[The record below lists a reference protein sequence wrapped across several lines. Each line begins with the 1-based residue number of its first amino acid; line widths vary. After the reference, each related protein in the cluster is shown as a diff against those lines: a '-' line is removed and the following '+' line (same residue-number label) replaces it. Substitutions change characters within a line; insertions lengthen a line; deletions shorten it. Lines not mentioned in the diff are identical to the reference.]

1 MSGDGGRLRS
11 TPTSKPTLRQRL
23 SGRPSDEPPAD
34 SSTSLLISGAVAG
47 GVSKFCTAPID
58 RVKLMYQVSTERQFT
73 ATAAART
80 VAKIVN
86 TAGVSALWRGNSIA
100 VVRDVPFGAILFST
114 YALAEESIC
123 GWRQRPPDART
134 RSAAGCAA
142 GAIATFLTYPLD
154 VLRARFGAEWAIQPR
169 YSSYYQGVKEIMRN
183 EGSAAFFAGL
193 RPTLLGIMPYSA
205 LSFAAFETLK
215 AAIVQWNLEQHAR
228 TDRELRVSQKLLAGG
243 TAGLVAQTSTY
254 PLHVVRRRM
263 QAGKSEYR
271 STWHGLRSIYHTE
284 GVVRGL
290 YKGLTLTF
298 IKGPLQ
304 SAIGFTTNDWVKGAL
319 RARER
324 PRGTSEIDRLLVVAA
339 PTQSDA
345 HWTQPT
351 QPRTGSV
358 GKP

>member
-1 MSGDGGRLRS
+1 MSGDGNRLRS
-11 TPTSKPTLRQRL
+11 TPTAKPTLRQRL

-58 RVKLMYQVSTERQFT
+58 RVKLMYQVRLRSPSLCASPLSAYVQHLFQLLLVRHVRGQVSTERQFT

-114 YALAEESIC
+114 YALAEEAIC

-154 VLRARFGAEWAIQPR
+154 VLRGVQDRRMLSRPHPHGNTCMAGSVCVHASARVAPHLRSRPPRLPARFGAEWAIQPR

-205 LSFAAFETLK
+205 LSFAAVGF
-215 AAIVQWNLEQHAR
+215 HASPR
-228 TDRELRVSQKLLAGG
+228 SPHTPSAPVLARPF
-243 TAGLVAQTSTY
+243 S
-254 PLHVVRRRM
+254 PLM
-263 QAGKSEYR
+263 PS
-271 STWHGLRSIYHTE
+271 
-284 GVVRGL
+284 
-290 YKGLTLTF
+290 
-298 IKGPLQ
+298 PLMP
-304 SAIGFTTNDWVKGAL
+304 SPPML
-319 RARER
+319 HPLCLPR
-324 PRGTSEIDRLLVVAA
+324 PLLV
-339 PTQSDA
+339 SLRRSR
-345 HWTQPT
+345 QPSCSGISSST
-351 QPRTGSV
+351 RVRTVSSG
-358 GKP
+358 